1 MDGIYTRVGASD
13 DLAAG
18 QSTFMVEMAEV
29 AEILKSATK
38 DSLLILDEIGR
49 GTSTFDG
56 MSIARAVIEYV
67 HDKKLCGAKTL
78 FATHYHE
85 LTELEGAISGVNNYC
100 IAVKEQ
106 GDNIVF
112 LRKIVK
118 GGADKSYGIQ
128 VAKLAGVPEPVIS
141 RAKELVEELPEVDGV
156 FGIGANADIAACIE
170 SAMNDFTESF
180 PEKSKMP
187 LCGERE
193 LSTPSYF
200 AYIKIAEG
208 CDNKCTYCAIPM
220 IRGGYRSR
228 TMESIEEEARG
239 LVENGARELILI
251 AQDTTRYGIDLYGEY
266 SLAKLMRRLCKI
278 DGLKWLRVLY
288 CYPDALT
295 DELLETM
302 AEEEKIV
309 KYIDL
314 PLQHASARVLKRM
327 NRTGD
332 RESLT
337 ALMKKIREKIP
348 GVTLRTTLITGFPGE
363 TEEEFTEL
371 AEFVKDIEFERL
383 GCFAYSQEEGTP
395 AALMPDQIDDEVK
408 NHRAEI
414 IMESQMN
421 IMDRLGEKQ
430 VGGDITVL
438 TEGFDRYAECWF
450 GRSAMDAPDIDGKVF
465 FSAETKP
472 YYGEMVTV
480 HVDEAID
487 GDLFG
492 TRV

>member
-1 MDGIYTRVGASD
+1 MHRERVIYMAIKVGMVSLGCAKNQVDGEMLMANLKNAGFELCD
-13 DLAAG
+13 DAALAD
-18 QSTFMVEMAEV
+18 V
-29 AEILKSATK
+29 AIVNTCGFIDSAKQESIDEILELATLK
-38 DSLLILDEIGR
+38 KEGR
-49 GTSTFDG
+49 
-56 MSIARAVIEYV
+56 I
-67 HDKKLCGAKTL
+67 K
-78 FATHYHE
+78 
-85 LTELEGAISGVNNYC
+85 
-100 IAVKEQ
+100 
-106 GDNIVF
+106 
-112 LRKIVK
+112 KIVVT
-118 GGADKSYGIQ
+118 GC
-128 VAKLAGVPEPVIS
+128 LAERYREEIH
-141 RAKELVEELPEVDGV
+141 KELPEVDGV

-239 LVENGARELILI
+239 LVENGAKELILI
-251 AQDTTRYGIDLYGEY
+251 AQDTTRYGMDLYGEY

-414 IMESQMN
+414 IMESQMS

>member
-1 MDGIYTRVGASD
+1 MATTVGLISLGCSKNRVDSEQMLAVLKEHGYQIVSD
-13 DLAAG
+13 PSRAEVIIVNTCG
-18 QSTFMVEMAEV
+18 FIQSAKEEAISTLFEMAGYKQTGCCRLLV
-29 AEILKSATK
+29 AT
-38 DSLLILDEIGR
+38 G
-49 GTSTFDG
+49 
-56 MSIARAVIEYV
+56 
-67 HDKKLCGAKTL
+67 C
-78 FATHYHE
+78 FAQRYPE
-85 LTELEGAISGVNNYC
+85 AI
-100 IAVKEQ
+100 
-106 GDNIVF
+106 
-112 LRKIVK
+112 R
-118 GGADKSYGIQ
+118 
-128 VAKLAGVPEPVIS
+128 
-141 RAKELVEELPEVDGV
+141 EEMPEVDVIMGV
-156 FGIGANADIAACIE
+156 NDYQKLDQAIQEAAKGGRPVYTDDDGKFHEFGRVL
-170 SAMNDFTESF
+170 T
-180 PEKSKMP
+180 
-187 LCGERE
+187 
-193 LSTPSYF
+193 TPKYS
-200 AYIKIAEG
+200 AYIRIGEG
-208 CDNKCTYCAIPM
+208 CDNWCSYCAIPM

-239 LVENGARELILI
+239 LVENGAKELILI